1 MKITWVLV
9 ADRTEA
15 KLFESKRAAQSV
27 PALQLLQDIPH
38 PEGRLHARD
47 MEADKSGRMSDSFGT
62 RHALSP
68 HHDPEER
75 HAQQFAHHLAEVLN
89 KGRNEHSYQNL
100 ILVAEP
106 GFLGD
111 LSGALDKHTLALVEK
126 TIGKDLMHLG
136 EHELLE
142 YLI

>member
-1 MKITWVLV
+1 METTWIVV

-15 KLFESKRAAQSV
+15 RLFESKGAGMG
-27 PALQLLQDIPH
+27 ALQHMRDIPH
-38 PEGRLHARD
+38 PEGRLRTRD

-75 HAQQFAHHLAEVLN
+75 HAQKFAHHLAEILN
-89 KGRNEHSYQNL
+89 KGRNDHAYQKL

-111 LSGALDKHTLALVEK
+111 LSGALDKHTSALVEK
-126 TIGKDLMHLG
+126 AVGKDLMHVG
-136 EHELLE
+136 ENELPQHLS
-142 YLI
+142 

>member
-1 MKITWVLV
+1 METTWIVV
-9 ADRTEA
+9 ADRSEA
-15 KLFESKRAAQSV
+15 RLFESKG
-27 PALQLLQDIPH
+27 PGKGTLQHLRDIPH
-38 PEGRLHARD
+38 PEGRLRTRD

-75 HAQQFAHHLAEVLN
+75 HTQEFAHHLAGILN
-89 KGRNEHSYQNL
+89 KGRNDHAYQKL

-111 LSGALDKHTLALVEK
+111 LSGALDKHTSALVEK
-126 TIGKDLMHLG
+126 TVGKDLMHVG
-136 EHELLE
+136 ENELPQHLS
-142 YLI
+142 